1 MASRLGIVVAVVA
14 LAGCSIEHGNPPPQ
28 SQASRGA
35 VAPAGSPQVGATGP
49 MHQVFDRTRETVAPG
64 VDRVTLSVMLAAG
77 EPRHAQQATLEA
89 VAEAQ
94 RREDSSFAAIRVLGF
109 LPPSP
114 HGGGGAGDH
123 PTGMRLIPFAILEW
137 VPAGGWNGLSAATP
151 RSPRTTSV
159 TFMSDLPQHRSIP
172 GAR

>member
-1 MASRLGIVVAVVA
+1 MAFRLGIVLAVLA

-28 SQASRGA
+28 RQASRGD
-35 VAPAGSPQVGATGP
+35 VSPHGAPQAGAMGA

-77 EPRHAQQATLEA
+77 EPREAQRATLEA
-89 VAEAQ
+89 VAETQ
-94 RREDSSFAAIRVLGF
+94 RREDSSLAAIRVLGF
-109 LPPSP
+109 LPPAP

-137 VPAGGWNGLSAATP
+137 VPVGGWNGLSAATR
-151 RSPRTTSV
+151 RSPRTTSL
-159 TFMSDLPQHRSIP
+159 TFMSDLPQHRR